1 MPQIVKLRYA
11 CPSCGAQMQ
20 AFNRQLTCSVNSNH
34 TWNDIAV
41 FQSLNPQVK
50 YEEAKP
56 PVVVQAKHVKV
67 EVTVPPM
74 VKQGLEEKF
83 GNTSSSTIAGVLGM
97 LAEGE
102 VLIVPES
109 DLQRMKER
117 FGKRPESSAE
127 LFGLLYSLSMDL
139 ETANL
144 IAGNA
149 QKDLQAYEGRNPNSV
164 LIDLGALYG
173 PVVEKARDQN
183 EPVKVWI
190 ERNLKTAI
198 ENSWF

>member
-11 CPSCGAQMQ
+11 CPMCGAQMQ

-83 GNTSSSTIAGVLGM
+83 GSTSSSTIAGVLGM
-97 LAEGE
+97 LAEGG
-102 VLIVPES
+102 VLIIPEA
-109 DLQRMKER
+109 DLQRIREKL
-117 FGKRPESSAE
+117 GKRPESPGE
-127 LFGLLYSLSMDL
+127 
-139 ETANL
+139 
-144 IAGNA
+144 
-149 QKDLQAYEGRNPNSV
+149 
-164 LIDLGALYG
+164 
-173 PVVEKARDQN
+173 
-183 EPVKVWI
+183 
-190 ERNLKTAI
+190 
-198 ENSWF
+198 